1 MNKNKHSQN
10 SPWAVVCAIATLGL
24 MGVTLPALA
33 ATETQVVQQVGTV
46 KGTVTDSNGEP
57 IIGATIRV
65 AGTKN
70 ATVSD
75 IDGNFTL
82 QTNKG
87 VKLEVS
93 YVGYQMQTVTATD
106 HIVIRMKEDAHVLTD
121 VVVVGY
127 GTMRKKD
134 LTGSVVQIDPSK
146 IADQNPNSVQDIL
159 RGTPGLQVGISS
171 TAKGGGPLQLRGQN
185 SLYTKGSHN
194 SPLIVLDGMQFSGE
208 LSEINPDDIAQV
220 DVLKDASSAAVYGA
234 KAANGVV
241 IITTKKGKMGKPV
254 INVSANLATNSR
266 AQYRHMFNATEYMKY
281 REDWFKAQTYGQ
293 RADGTWGYYS
303 TASGVP
309 EGYYDNYDNLEKY
322 GLTQDQW
329 ATTGAKTLQSGESLR
344 SLYARRMGFDADAA
358 LVMQNY
364 LDNKPY
370 NWEKAVFR
378 TGFDQD
384 YNASISGASEKVNY
398 YMSFGYL
405 RNEGAIQG
413 DTYHAYRSNLK
424 LNANITDWLT
434 MGINVNFQD
443 RSDESSPV
451 PFGFDLSEN
460 KVADNY
466 WDANQLRQSP
476 FSPRFDANGNELQ
489 YPTNGN
495 PTNGGYNY
503 HFDQQYINLEK
514 GYTTLNVIY
523 NASVKLPFG
532 ITYSFNIAPR
542 FQWFYNRYFLSAEL
556 PNSTA
561 STRGADREM
570 SKIFDWNLNNTLTW
584 DRTFNHDHHF
594 TVTLVQEAEKN
605 QSWNDRIVA
614 RNITP
619 SDVLGFHYIAG
630 ANKTQSSFSAT
641 DRAISAAAYLGRLF
655 YGYKDRYLF
664 TGTFRRD
671 GYSAFGMNNPWANFW
686 SLGGS
691 WVFSEESFIK
701 QPWLDYGKLRVSYGT
716 NGNRSL
722 NDTYIAYS
730 NLSNGGLYAYY
741 NQGKT
746 GQTTLQALSID
757 RLGNLTY
764 NGKRLLHGTLD
775 STFLYSVNVFLVA
788 LNGIPNVLM
797 T

>member
-10 SPWAVVCAIATLGL
+10 SPWAVACAIATLGL

-46 KGTVTDSNGEP
+46 KGTVTDCNGEP

-171 TAKGGGPLQLRGQN
+171 TAKGGGSLQLRGQN

-364 LDNKPY
+364 LDNKTY
-370 NWEKAVFR
+370 NWEKAAFR

-413 DTYHAYRSNLK
+413 DTYHAYR
-424 LNANITDWLT
+424 
-434 MGINVNFQD
+434 
-443 RSDESSPV
+443 
-451 PFGFDLSEN
+451 
-460 KVADNY
+460 
-466 WDANQLRQSP
+466 
-476 FSPRFDANGNELQ
+476 
-489 YPTNGN
+489 
-495 PTNGGYNY
+495 
-503 HFDQQYINLEK
+503 
-514 GYTTLNVIY
+514 
-523 NASVKLPFG
+523 
-532 ITYSFNIAPR
+532 
-542 FQWFYNRYFLSAEL
+542 
-556 PNSTA
+556 
-561 STRGADREM
+561 
-570 SKIFDWNLNNTLTW
+570 
-584 DRTFNHDHHF
+584 
-594 TVTLVQEAEKN
+594 
-605 QSWNDRIVA
+605 
-614 RNITP
+614 
-619 SDVLGFHYIAG
+619 
-630 ANKTQSSFSAT
+630 
-641 DRAISAAAYLGRLF
+641 
-655 YGYKDRYLF
+655 
-664 TGTFRRD
+664 
-671 GYSAFGMNNPWANFW
+671 
-686 SLGGS
+686 
-691 WVFSEESFIK
+691 
-701 QPWLDYGKLRVSYGT
+701 
-716 NGNRSL
+716 
-722 NDTYIAYS
+722 
-730 NLSNGGLYAYY
+730 
-741 NQGKT
+741 
-746 GQTTLQALSID
+746 
-757 RLGNLTY
+757 
-764 NGKRLLHGTLD
+764 
-775 STFLYSVNVFLVA
+775 
-788 LNGIPNVLM
+788 
-797 T
+797 